1 MPTLPDNIPQC
12 QHIRCNGV
20 RCGSPALRGKQHCY
34 YHDYTRKPSR
44 VLAEL
49 EDAESIQLALRQ
61 VIKWVAFGMETKR
74 AALILYA
81 LQIASSNLKYI
92 EPLDWDE
99 VVVDLPEN
107 QDNDLAAQDL
117 ADAEDA
123 EDEAISYAAVMPP
136 FPPQSTNAS
145 ANSGANGTLNGHAFP
160 DLLDQR

>member
-1 MPTLPDNIPQC
+1 MYSLPDNIPQC

-92 EPLDWDE
+92 EPVEWDE
-99 VVVDLPEN
+99 VVRDLPEG
-107 QDNDLAAQDL
+107 QT
-117 ADAEDA
+117 DAEA
-123 EDEAISYAAVMPP
+123 AADEESEESYAAVMPP
-136 FPPQSTNAS
+136 FPPQSAS
-145 ANSGANGTLNGHAFP
+145 VAANGKANGTTNGHAGG
-160 DLLDQR
+160 